1 MVEKDDTITEIV
13 KFSWNSLFMK
23 FLDIRSN
30 MFKKHS
36 DKKGNFVEESFAAEL
51 NVIWIPAHFWN
62 TDSDNAETYFYSNL
76 FSFILILLNMMHMGY
91 ESQFIFKYTSNFQTD
106 ALPVIACHSS
116 SIVRPQLFEYSELVG
131 LNRSIGFLSFHL
143 APWEN
148 RTVTD
153 CELSCRTSIELVA
166 DPAWL
171 WDSQILGT
179 ELELGQASKQT

>member
-62 TDSDNAETYFYSNL
+62 TDSDNAETYL
-76 FSFILILLNMMHMGY
+76 FIFILIY
-91 ESQFIFKYTSNFQTD
+91 
-106 ALPVIACHSS
+106 
-116 SIVRPQLFEYSELVG
+116 
-131 LNRSIGFLSFHL
+131 FHL
-143 APWEN
+143 FWFYWTWCIWDMKVNSFSNIHQTFKLMLYLWLHVIHPASFAHNCLNIQSWWDWTGALASFPSTLHPE
-148 RTVTD
+148 RT
-153 CELSCRTSIELVA
+153 EQ
-166 DPAWL
+166 W
-171 WDSQILGT
+171 
-179 ELELGQASKQT
+179 QTVN